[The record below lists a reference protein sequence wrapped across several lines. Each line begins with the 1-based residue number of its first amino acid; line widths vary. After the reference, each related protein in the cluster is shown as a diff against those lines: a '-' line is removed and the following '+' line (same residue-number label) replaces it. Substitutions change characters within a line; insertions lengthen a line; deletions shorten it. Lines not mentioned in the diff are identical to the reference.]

1 MRIALVVPGGVDR
14 GGRERVIPALLWL
27 IERLAADNEVLVVAL
42 GQEPVASRYE
52 LLGATVVNVPPEARG
67 PRRLARM
74 INRAVRAVGSAGRPD
89 VVHGLWASVSGLSAV
104 LAAHR
109 YRVPSLVHVAG
120 GELVALPEL
129 GYGGALGRG
138 GRLITAT
145 TLRLAD
151 EVTVASEW
159 MAAHVRANGWR
170 VERVIP
176 LGVDLTRFTPPL
188 PDSVRPPTERADRLV
203 HVASLNRVKDQATL
217 LRAVALV
224 HQSRPALRVDIA
236 GVDTLDGAVERLAAD
251 LLPSGVVRFHGF
263 VPSDE
268 LAPLYRAAALN
279 VITSRHE
286 AGPVAVLE
294 AAACGTATVG
304 TAVGH
309 VADLAARREPAAV
322 AVAVGDH
329 RALAE
334 AIVSLLADETRRNV
348 LGMRAR
354 RWACE
359 HDADATAEAFLRRY
373 RAVRARRR

>member
-1 MRIALVVPGGVDR
+1 
-14 GGRERVIPALLWL
+14 LLWF
-27 IERLAADNEVLVVAL
+27 IERLAADNDVLVVAL

-67 PRRLARM
+67 PHRLARM
-74 INRAVRAVGSAGRPD
+74 IGRAVRAVGSCGRPD

-104 LAAHR
+104 LAARR
-109 YRVPSLVHVAG
+109 YRVPSFVHVAG

-138 GRLITAT
+138 GRLITST
-145 TLRLAD
+145 TLRLAG
-151 EVTVASEW
+151 EITVASEW

-170 VERVIP
+170 VDRVIP
-176 LGVDLTRFTPPL
+176 LGVDIARFSPAP
-188 PDSVRPPTERADRLV
+188 RGPTATAPADRADRLV
-203 HVASLNRVKDQATL
+203 HVASLNRVKDQTML
-217 LRAVALV
+217 LRALALV
-224 HQSRPALRVDIA
+224 VQSRPSLRVDVA
-236 GVDTLDGAVERLAAD
+236 GVDTLDGAVERLAAE
-251 LLPSGVVRFHGF
+251 LIPSGVVHFHGF

-309 VADLAARREPAAV
+309 IADLAARREPAAI
-322 AVAVGDH
+322 AVPVGDH
-329 RALAE
+329 RALAG
-334 AIVSLLADETRRNV
+334 AIVELLADKTRRDM
-348 LGMRAR
+348 LSERAQ
-354 RWACE
+354 RWACT
-359 HDADATAEAFLRRY
+359 HDADATAEAFLSRY
-373 RAVRARRR
+373 RAALARRA

>member
-1 MRIALVVPGGVDR
+1 VRIVLVVPGGVDR

-52 LLGATVVNVPPEARG
+52 LLGATIVNVPPEARG
-67 PRRLARM
+67 PHRLARM
-74 INRAVRAVGSAGRPD
+74 IARAVRAVGSAGPPD
-89 VVHGLWASVSGLSAV
+89 IVHGLWASVSGLSAV
-104 LAAHR
+104 LAARR

-120 GELVALPEL
+120 GELLALREL
-129 GYGGALGRG
+129 DYGGALGRG
-138 GRLITAT
+138 GRLITST
-145 TLRLAD
+145 TLRLAG
-151 EVTVASEW
+151 EVTVASDW

-170 VERVIP
+170 VDRVIP
-176 LGVDLTRFTPPL
+176 LGVDLTRFTPL
-188 PDSVRPPTERADRLV
+188 PPATAGPTTGGADRLV
-203 HVASLNRVKDQATL
+203 HVASLNRVKDQTTL

-236 GVDTLDGAVERLAAD
+236 GVDTLDGAVERLAAE
-251 LLPSGVVRFHGF
+251 LLPAGVVHFHGF

-279 VITSRHE
+279 IITSRHE

-304 TAVGH
+304 TTVGH
-309 VADLAARREPAAV
+309 VADLASRREPAAI
-322 AVAVGDH
+322 AVPVGDH

-334 AIVSLLADETRRNV
+334 AIVSLLADDSRRDM
-348 LGMRAR
+348 LARRAR

-359 HDADATAEAFLRRY
+359 HDADATAEAFLSRY
-373 RAVRARRR
+373 RAARARRR